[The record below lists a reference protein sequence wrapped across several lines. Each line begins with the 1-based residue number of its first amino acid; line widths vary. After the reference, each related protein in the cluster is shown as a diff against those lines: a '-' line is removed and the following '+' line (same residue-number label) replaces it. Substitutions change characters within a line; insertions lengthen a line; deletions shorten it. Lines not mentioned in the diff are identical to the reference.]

1 MEGQRFISVERCS
14 VWAKEQ
20 EVIQSFSWDLQEGQ
34 VWLITGP
41 SGGGKEYFIQA
52 LANQRERLGL
62 PVFRPQP
69 VNQNDCVGGQYF
81 NKFSVNDKSE
91 VWYVRDH
98 DS

>member
-20 EVIQSFSWDLQEGQ
+20 EVIQSFSWNLQEGQ

-52 LANQRERLGL
+52 LANQKERLGL

-69 VNQNDCVGGQYF
+69 TSVDSYVGG
-81 NKFSVNDKSE
+81 
-91 VWYVRDH
+91 
-98 DS
+98 